1 MASDLSYRP
10 KPGEIPTSPGV
21 YRFLDAESRVL
32 YVGKAKNLRA
42 RLSNYFAPL
51 ETLHERTRA
60 MVTSASQ
67 LVWTV
72 VASDVEALQ
81 LEYMWIQEFS
91 PRFNVR
97 YKDDKSYPFLAVTLA
112 DEAPR
117 VLITRNRKIPGAR
130 YFGPYP
136 KIWAVNEV
144 LDLMIRAFPIR
155 TCNDSDY
162 RKAMTTGKPCL
173 PGQIGRCGGPCSG
186 KVTIAEHREKVAEF
200 VSFLEGGHEKI
211 RRFLDAEMKLAA
223 SEFRYEDA
231 AKLRDQIQVVDEV
244 LKRSALVLDSSA
256 DADVFTIADDPLS
269 SAMHV
274 FSVRQGRI
282 RAESASILEKELEL
296 SPEEALEQGLIN
308 HYGAYAQGGLPSE
321 ILLPFL
327 PNNQSSLESWLSE
340 LGGKTVRL
348 KVPVRGTRKD
358 LLQNSL
364 INAASVLQRYK
375 LNRASDYVART
386 KALTEL
392 QVALDLPEAPLRIE
406 CFDISHFGGHDVV
419 GSMVVFE
426 DGLPRKSQYRSFK
439 IAQTRDDT
447 DSIEQVIYR
456 RLCRLSEEESEA
468 GNLRDSD
475 VPDAASPVRFS
486 YRPQLIV
493 VDGGPAQLAAAERA
507 LARSGVTGVFICGV
521 AKRLEELW
529 VPNDDFPVILPR
541 NSEAMYLI
549 QRLRDEAHR
558 FAIRHQRKSR
568 SKGISSKVSTIPGV
582 GEVKTKALLRAFG
595 SIKGIKAASDEELL
609 AVSGI
614 GPVLVKQ
621 IRDAL
626 SER

>member
-1 MASDLSYRP
+1 MSSDLSYRP

-21 YRFLDAESRVL
+21 YRFLDAEGRVL

-60 MVTSASQ
+60 MVTSASA

-117 VLITRNRKIPGAR
+117 VFITRNRKIPGAK

-162 RKAMTTGKPCL
+162 RKAMASGKPCL

-186 KVTIAEHREKVAEF
+186 TVSIAEHREKVAEF
-200 VSFLEGGHEKI
+200 VTFLEGGHERVRRLLGDQMKI
-211 RRFLDAEMKLAA
+211 AA
-223 SEFRYEDA
+223 AEFRYEDA

-244 LKRSALVLDSSA
+244 LKRSALVLDGGA

-269 SAMHV
+269 SGLHI
-274 FSVRQGRI
+274 FSVRKGRV

-308 HYGAYAQGGLPSE
+308 HYGAYSSSE
-321 ILLPFL
+321 IPGEVLVPFL
-327 PNNQSSLESWLSE
+327 PNNHSSLESWLSE
-340 LGGKTVRL
+340 IGGRKVSF
-348 KVPVRGTRKD
+348 KVPSRGARKD

-364 INAASVLQRYK
+364 LNASGILQRYK

-392 QVALDLPEAPLRIE
+392 QEALALPEAPLRIE

-447 DSIEQVIYR
+447 DSIEQVIFR
-456 RLCRLSEEESEA
+456 RLSRLNEEEFAA
-468 GNLRDSD
+468 GVLDASAA
-475 VPDAASPVRFS
+475 DAAATRFS

-507 LARSGVTGVFICGV
+507 LLRSGVEGVFICAV

-568 SKGISSKVSTIPGV
+568 AKGISSKVSTIPGV

-595 SIKGIKAASDEELL
+595 SLKGIRAASDEELL
-609 AVSGI
+609 AVPGI
-614 GPVLVKQ
+614 GPVLLKQ
-621 IRDAL
+621 IRVGL